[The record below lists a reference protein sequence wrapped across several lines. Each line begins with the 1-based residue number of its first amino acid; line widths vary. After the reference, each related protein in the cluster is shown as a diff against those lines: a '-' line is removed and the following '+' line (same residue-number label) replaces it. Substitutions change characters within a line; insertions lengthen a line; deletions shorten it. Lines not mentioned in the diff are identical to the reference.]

1 MREETI
7 LSIYAGTVA
16 LLKFASLPT
25 ILALI
30 LLGFSEW
37 HRLERQARRLRFV
50 AAALITADLV
60 AGMLGHPLWPHP

>member
-7 LSIYAGTVA
+7 LGIYAGAVA
-16 LLKFASLPT
+16 LLKFASFLT

-37 HRLERQARRLRFV
+37 HKLERQARKLRFV

-60 AGMLGHPLWPHP
+60 AGALGHPFWPHP

>member
-1 MREETI
+1 MKEET
-7 LSIYAGTVA
+7 LLGMYAGAVA

-37 HRLERQARRLRFV
+37 RRLEHQARKIRLI
-50 AAALITADLV
+50 AAVLITADLV
-60 AGMLGHPLWPHP
+60 AGVLGHPVWPHP